1 MFYKTCGLEKTVSD
15 VVLVFEKRR
24 LSLERKRRGE
34 ELSRKNPSAEFI
46 QKLSKEVQAA
56 QYKKEL
62 SLITQF
68 QGFELLKGH
77 ESKVV
82 FNDLLGSEW
91 VFHKKEI
98 AGLDGFKE
106 VEYQLSEPI
115 YLSDEELKTFL
126 TLIESN
132 NNDKP
137 ACFIKHIEIEKK
149 TTPDG
154 KDSYEMLLTV
164 VVREKSISRI

>member
-24 LSLERKRRGE
+24 LSLERKRRVE
-34 ELSRKNPSAEFI
+34 ELSRKNPSAQFV
-46 QKLSKEVQAA
+46 QKLSREVQAA

-68 QGFELLKGH
+68 KGFELLKGN

-82 FNDLLGSEW
+82 FNDFVGSGW
-91 VFHKKEI
+91 VFNKKEI

-137 ACFIKHIEIEKK
+137 ACFIKQIEIEKK
-149 TTPDG
+149 IDLDG
-154 KDSYEMLLTV
+154 KDSYEMLLTL
-164 VVREKSISRI
+164 VVREKSLSRI